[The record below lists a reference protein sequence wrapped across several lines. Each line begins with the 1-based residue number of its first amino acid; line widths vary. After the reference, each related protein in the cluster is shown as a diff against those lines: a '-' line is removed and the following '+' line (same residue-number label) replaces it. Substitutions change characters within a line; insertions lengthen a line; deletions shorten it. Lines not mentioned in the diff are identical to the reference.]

1 MVKEKKIQ
9 KKHTSEIGLGIKY
22 RNVICGQNM
31 VLGEVEEA
39 VVVRLLR
46 HLNAKWKNVNTI
58 LQRIGRLEWFS
69 FDQRCDKSAAYQIPP
84 SPKCKKVHLYYHLNL
99 LLLSEEC
106 MHSRMCS
113 QKKKNPSNMALV
125 PNEGSSIG

>member
-1 MVKEKKIQ
+1 
-9 KKHTSEIGLGIKY
+9 
-22 RNVICGQNM
+22 M

-46 HLNAKWKNVNTI
+46 HLNANCKNVNTI
-58 LQRIGRLEWFS
+58 LQQMGRLEWFG
-69 FDQRCDKSAAYQIPP
+69 FDQRCDKSAAYQILP
-84 SPKCKKVHLYYHLNL
+84 SPKYKKAHLYYHLNL

-106 MHSRMCS
+106 MHSKMCS
-113 QKKKNPSNMALV
+113 QKTPSNMALV

>member
-1 MVKEKKIQ
+1 
-9 KKHTSEIGLGIKY
+9 
-22 RNVICGQNM
+22 M

-46 HLNAKWKNVNTI
+46 HLNANWKNVNTI
-58 LQRIGRLEWFS
+58 LQQMGRLEWFG
-69 FDQRCDKSAAYQIPP
+69 FDQRCDKSAAYQILP
-84 SPKCKKVHLYYHLNL
+84 SPKYKKAHLYYHLNL

-106 MHSRMCS
+106 MHSKMCS
-113 QKKKNPSNMALV
+113 QKTPSNIALV